1 MICWPGIVPVS
12 YTHLDVYKRQ
22 HEEHLSV
29 LDFKKQERS
38 KEVAALEAAK
48 QECQTDL
55 TEMQE
60 QLETCLLYTSSV
72 ILL

>member
-1 MICWPGIVPVS
+1 M
-12 YTHLDVYKRQ
+12 
-22 HEEHLSV
+22 
-29 LDFKKQERS
+29 LDFKKKERS

-60 QLETCLLYTSSV
+60 QLETVQTAV
-72 ILL
+72 DAAEQRVQKA